1 MYIYVIKLVSMK
13 KKQDIVK
20 LRELLEKAS
29 EICSN
34 NLEVGNIDMH
44 SMLETLYDCIDK
56 LNEIETF
63 EVNGE

>member
-1 MYIYVIKLVSMK
+1 MK